1 MSAPTARCAACR
13 IPVVRGQFKIDR
25 EFVFHPG
32 CVGRPVLI
40 EAELAG
46 AREAA
51 AQCSSV
57 ITDLGA
63 KRSELR
69 ARAEK
74 AESEQRTTKLAFDSV
89 SAELAGARARAEVLE
104 RDMAALKAELAAARA
119 AAQPTPEPETGPDDL
134 HDASSI
140 RFRLLELK

>member
-1 MSAPTARCAACR
+1 MATARCAACR
-13 IPVVRGQFKIDR
+13 IPIGTGQFKIDR

-57 ITDLGA
+57 INDLGA

-74 AESEQRTTKLAFDSV
+74 AEAEHRTAKLAFDNV
-89 SAELAGARARAEVLE
+89 TAELAGARARAELLE
-104 RDMAALKAELAAARA
+104 RDLAALKAELAAAKA
-119 AAQPTPEPETGPDDL
+119 AVAATPDPATGSDDL

-140 RFRLLELK
+140 RFGLLELK